1 MLETLLI
8 LPLHFAPSIDSKNLA
23 ALLTFKIKIIG
34 SETRKTII
42 HKLIVHTLP
51 ANGASLLKFKF
62 KVIKL

>member
-1 MLETLLI
+1 MFQTLFI

-34 SETRKTII
+34 SETQNYRTSRKIII

-51 ANGASLLKFKF
+51 ANGA
-62 KVIKL
+62 